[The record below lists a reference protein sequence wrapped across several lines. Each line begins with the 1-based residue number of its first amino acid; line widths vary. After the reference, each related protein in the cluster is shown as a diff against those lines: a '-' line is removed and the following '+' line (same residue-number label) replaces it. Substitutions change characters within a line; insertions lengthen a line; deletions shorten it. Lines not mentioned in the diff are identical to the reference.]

1 MAGIKKVM
9 ALMMLVFIFIGLLMC
24 NPFRYITNMDQGSTN
39 QGLGESSGLFIP
51 EDSVAQQNLDEENQI
66 EIGDAVFE
74 YDSNLNV
81 YVLKAEGN
89 TKGMDPVL
97 EQYQYQSL
105 FEQYD
110 EP

>member
-24 NPFRYITNMDQGSTN
+24 NPFRYITNMDQNDPN
-39 QGLGESSGLFIP
+39 QGLGENNGLFIS
-51 EDSVAQQNLDEENQI
+51 EEGAVAQDNVDEENQI
-66 EIGDAVFE
+66 AIGDAVFE

-81 YVLKAEGN
+81 YILKADGANEYEP
-89 TKGMDPVL
+89 MY
-97 EQYQYQSL
+97 EQYESL
-105 FEQYD
+105 FQQYD